1 MKISEFVFVCK
12 SVKNTITL
20 PNKTTILSRGT
31 ITTKF
36 SCEWAG
42 VDSVDIKWVVADV
55 DFNFL
60 SVTSAARFSMLSL
73 LENEVR
79 IQEQK
84 STHTNSPSLYLNMLQ
99 AKKSKIPIDDP
110 AYKVVEFIENNPKL
124 YNNELVTS
132 KTFVHIPF
140 PTDFTPSVAPLIRF
154 NKNLKEQAKHI
165 IEEDLRRGFIKRVDK
180 SGPQVSNSFMIGE
193 PDGKP

>member
-1 MKISEFVFVCK
+1 MFLGKKMMRLSLCESE
-12 SVKNTITL
+12 KNTITL

-42 VDSVDIKWVVADV
+42 VDSIDIKWVVADV

-60 SVTSAARFSMLSL
+60 PVTSAARFSMLSL

-84 STHTNSPSLYLNMLQ
+84 STQTNSPSLYLNMLQ

-110 AYKVVEFIENNPKL
+110 TYKVVEFIENSFKL
-124 YNNELVTS
+124 
-132 KTFVHIPF
+132 
-140 PTDFTPSVAPLIRF
+140 
-154 NKNLKEQAKHI
+154 
-165 IEEDLRRGFIKRVDK
+165 
-180 SGPQVSNSFMIGE
+180 
-193 PDGKP
+193 